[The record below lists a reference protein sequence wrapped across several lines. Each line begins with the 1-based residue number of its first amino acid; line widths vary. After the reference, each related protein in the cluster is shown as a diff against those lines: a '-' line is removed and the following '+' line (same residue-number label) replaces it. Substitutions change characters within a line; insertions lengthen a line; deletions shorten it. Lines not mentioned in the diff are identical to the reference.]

1 MSTKGCGNG
10 ESGPGGWGGGA
21 LRNFMS
27 TVGAHP
33 NKGHYIS
40 YLDSVRSFAILS
52 VLAVHAGVPGFECG
66 WLGVDLFFA
75 LSGFLIT
82 TLLLNEWRE
91 TGDVALGMFW
101 IRRFLRLMP
110 AYYLYI
116 FCVTVAI
123 WWWPESKVSVH
134 GGWTPKEFTLSL
146 WAYFINF
153 APMGGIWNGQGATLH
168 LWSLAIEEQY
178 YIFWPVCL
186 FLLLRYSKHRL
197 LISWALFTA
206 VLIYFAVFATVQER
220 ATMLYARGFSLFLA
234 SAIAVSLHQCKFEN
248 RVPRLIQNQASNL
261 LTLSALL
268 TLIVFMVASLQI
280 LSEAEIRHFLL
291 PPLVLCYVASIAGLW
306 YGSVS
311 GIWKFLL
318 SRPVLIYVGKIS
330 YGIYLY
336 HEIVRIFI
344 WWVTGS
350 SFRGYPRMLAYGVRL
365 ALYVTL
371 SVIVA
376 GASYRFLER
385 PFLELKKRFR
395 PRGADATT
403 LTSRRNAA
411 QSAR

>member
-1 MSTKGCGNG
+1 MT
-10 ESGPGGWGGGA
+10 
-21 LRNFMS
+21 
-27 TVGAHP
+27 TVAAHP

-91 TGDVALGMFW
+91 TGDLALGKFW

-116 FCVTVAI
+116 FCVTLAI
-123 WWWPESKVSVH
+123 WYWPESKVSAH
-134 GGWTPKEFTLSL
+134 GGWTPKEFILSL

-186 FLLLRYSKHRL
+186 FLLLKYSKRPV
-197 LISWALFTA
+197 LISWALFA
-206 VLIYFAVFATVQER
+206 AVFFYFDVLANAQER
-220 ATMLYARGFSLFLA
+220 GTMLYARGFSLFLA
-234 SAIAVSLHQCKFEN
+234 SAVALSLHRCQLEN
-248 RVPRLIQNQASNL
+248 RVPRLLKTQANSL
-261 LTLSALL
+261 LSLSALL
-268 TLIVFMVASLQI
+268 TLVVFMVGSLKI
-280 LSEAEIRHFLL
+280 LTEVQIRHYLL
-291 PPLVLCYVASIAGLW
+291 PPLVLFYVASIAGLW
-306 YGSVS
+306 YGSAG
-311 GIWKFLL
+311 GIWKFIL
-318 SRPVLIYVGKIS
+318 SRPFLIYIGKIS

-344 WWVTGS
+344 WWATEPY
-350 SFRGYPRMLAYGVRL
+350 FRGYPRMLAYGIRL
-365 ALYVTL
+365 TLYVTL
-371 SVIVA
+371 SVIIA
-376 GASYRFLER
+376 GASFRFLER
-385 PFLELKKRFR
+385 PFLELKKRFSS
-395 PRGADATT
+395 RGSNVMTYA
-403 LTSRRNAA
+403 LR
-411 QSAR
+411 ARSN